1 MKIVLKGY
9 QQRFIY
15 SQSRHPAL
23 VASWA
28 TGKTLSAILRSRL
41 YSKGIP
47 ENLGVI
53 FRKTERSLFDST
65 LKDFER
71 YTGLK
76 IDSHRNLAEPN
87 GSITMFRHI
96 DEIDDI
102 NKQNINLGW
111 FFIEQGDELESN
123 REFFMLFGRLRRS
136 LTPTEEFIK
145 LGLPLRSGWVI
156 ANAGDHWMKPLWKEG
171 ELEKAAKDVEGFS
184 GQFTEL
190 IEATFEDNKENIP
203 EDTIAS
209 WRILEKTK
217 PEIYKRFVLNDWSV
231 SNERLLFIPSANLE
245 NLKGVV
251 FVAPK
256 IKRIISID
264 PSQGGDEFVIQAI
277 ENGKVIDQ
285 LILHTKDTM
294 KNTGEIM
301 LFSAKH
307 KIDDIAIDA
316 IGIGAGIAD
325 RLLELGKRVRSINS
339 ADKKGVDE
347 KFFNLKSEMWWY
359 VSELIARSELPYPKD
374 PELRR
379 QLSGVRYKVV
389 NSNGQIQC
397 EAKEITRKRLGCS
410 PDRADAFIQGI
421 YNLQYIQEHEEK
433 RDSYDEVEPS
443 GSFMAV

>member
-1 MKIVLKGY
+1 MKIHLKEY

-28 TGKTLSAILRSRL
+28 TGKTLCSILRSRI

-76 IDSHRNLAEPN
+76 IDSHRNLSESN

-111 FFIEQGDELESN
+111 FFIEQGDELDSD
-123 REFFMLFGRLRRS
+123 REFFMLLGRLRRS
-136 LTPTEEFIK
+136 LTPTEEFK
-145 LGLPLRSGWVI
+145 ALGLPLRSGWVI
-156 ANAGDHWMKPLWKEG
+156 ANAGDHWMKPLWKDG
-171 ELEKAAKDVEGFS
+171 QLENAAKDVEGFS
-184 GQFTEL
+184 GQFSEL

-203 EDTIAS
+203 ADTIAS
-209 WRILEKTK
+209 WRILERTK

-231 SNERLLFIPSANLE
+231 TNERFLFITAANLDA
-245 NLKGVV
+245 LKGIH
-251 FVAPK
+251 FVAPEL
-256 IKRIISID
+256 KRIISVD

-294 KNTGEIM
+294 RNTGEIM
-301 LFSAKH
+301 LFSAQH

-325 RLLELGKRVRSINS
+325 RLSELGKRVRAINS
-339 ADKKGVDE
+339 AERKGVDG
-347 KFFNLKSEMWWY
+347 KFSNLKSEMWWY
-359 VSELIARSELPYPKD
+359 VSEVIARGEIPYPQD
-374 PELRR
+374 TELRR
-379 QLSGVRYKVV
+379 QLCGVRYKPM
-389 NSNGQIQC
+389 NSNGQVQC
-397 EAKEITRKRLGCS
+397 EPKEATRKRLGCS
-410 PDRADAFIQGI
+410 PDRADAFVQGV
-421 YNLQYIQEHEEK
+421 YNLQFMQGQEEK
-433 RDSYDEVEPS
+433 HDIYDDASVS
-443 GSFMAV
+443 NSFMAV